1 MDFQL
6 KTLLTQVA
14 GFLIVVWLLKKY
26 AWSGLL
32 EFIEKRRETI
42 AAEFENIEKT
52 RADAD
57 ALKRKYDEELAGIEH
72 TRRLK
77 IQDAASEASTLA
89 AQIKEDARKEALDL
103 RAKVKD
109 DIDLELDKA
118 NAILRDRIVDAVIT
132 ASEKVIRE
140 RLDDD
145 KHKQLIRGFLEEID
159 LKEGTN
165 Q

>member
-1 MDFQL
+1 MDLQL
-6 KTLLTQVA
+6 KTLLTQVV
-14 GFLIVVWLLKKY
+14 GFLIVVWLLRKY
-26 AWSGLL
+26 AWSGLI

-57 ALKRKYDEELAGIEH
+57 ALKRKFDEELAGIEH
-72 TRRLK
+72 TRRVK
-77 IQDAASEASTLA
+77 IQDAASEAKTLA
-89 AQIKEDARKEALDL
+89 AQIKEDARKDALEL
-103 RAKVKD
+103 RTKANR

-118 NAILRDRIVDAVIT
+118 NATLRDRMVDAVIT
-132 ASEKVIRE
+132 TTEKIIRE

-145 KHKQLIRGFLEEID
+145 KHKQLIREF
-159 LKEGTN
+159 LKEIELKAGAN